1 MVKAFYI
8 SFMFGV
14 NIMGLNETHSAERIH
29 IGFFG
34 SRNAGKS
41 SLVNSITGQQV
52 AVVSDIA
59 GTTTDSVKKTME
71 INPIGPVVITDTPGY
86 DDEGEL
92 GSKRILAAKRT
103 INMTDIAVLVVDA
116 AKGFG
121 RTEKELADIFRE
133 KDIPFITV
141 YNKADL
147 LESEPEVSE
156 GEIYVSALRNI
167 KINELKSM
175 IGSLYIA
182 GNKVNFVSDF
192 VNSGDYVVLVVPIDS
207 SAPKGRLILPQQ
219 QAVREILDAGGQA
232 IVVREYALRK
242 TLNSIGVRPA
252 LVITDSQVFE
262 QVEREMPADI
272 PLTSFSILM
281 ARYKGFLDT
290 AVCGA
295 RAVDGLGD
303 GDRVLI
309 SEGCTHH
316 RQCNDIG
323 TVKLPG
329 WIREYTGKDIEF
341 EFSSGHGFPDE
352 ISGFSMIIHCGG
364 CMLNDRE
371 MRFRMKCA
379 ADQGVPVTNYGLMI
393 AYMKG
398 ILERSIQVIYS

>member
-1 MVKAFYI
+1 MDDTL
-8 SFMFGV
+8 GV
-14 NIMGLNETHSAERIH
+14 NGMSLNETHSAERIH

-41 SLVNSITGQQV
+41 SLVNAITGQQA
-52 AVVSDIA
+52 AVVSDVA
-59 GTTTDSVKKTME
+59 GTTTDSVRKTME
-71 INPIGPVVITDTPGY
+71 LLPIGPVVITDTPGY

-92 GSKRILAAKRT
+92 GSKRVLAAKRVM
-103 INMTDIAVLVVDA
+103 NMTDIAVLVVDA

-121 RTEKELADIFRE
+121 KTERELTEIFRE
-133 KDIPFITV
+133 KEIPFITV
-141 YNKADL
+141 YNKSDL
-147 LESEPEVSE
+147 LASVPEPSD
-156 GEIYVSALRNI
+156 GEIYVSALGNVNI
-167 KINELKSM
+167 NGLKEM
-175 IGSLYIA
+175 IGSLNIEQ
-182 GNKVNFVSDF
+182 NKMNYVSDF
-192 VNSGDYVVLVVPIDS
+192 VSSGDYVVLVVPIDA

-232 IVVREYALRK
+232 IVVREYALGK
-242 TLNSIGVRPA
+242 TLSSIGVRPA

-262 QVEREMPADI
+262 QVDREMPAGI

-281 ARYKGFLDT
+281 ARYKGFLDM
-290 AVCGA
+290 AVKGA
-295 RAVDGLGD
+295 KVVDSLRD

-323 TVKLPG
+323 TVRLPG
-329 WIREYTGKDIEF
+329 WIRKHTGRDIEF
-341 EFSSGHGFPDE
+341 EYSSGHGFPDDV
-352 ISGFSMIIHCGG
+352 SGYSLIIHCGG

-371 MRFRMKCA
+371 MRYRMKCA

-398 ILERSIQVIYS
+398 ILERSIQIIYS

>member
-1 MVKAFYI
+1 M
-8 SFMFGV
+8 S
-14 NIMGLNETHSAERIH
+14 LNETHSAERIH

-41 SLVNSITGQQV
+41 SLVNAITGQQA
-52 AVVSDIA
+52 AVVSDVA
-59 GTTTDSVKKTME
+59 GTTTDSVRKTME
-71 INPIGPVVITDTPGY
+71 LLPIGPVVITDTPGY

-92 GSKRILAAKRT
+92 GSKRVLAAKRVM
-103 INMTDIAVLVVDA
+103 NMTDIAVLVVDA

-121 RTEKELADIFRE
+121 KTERELTEIFRE
-133 KDIPFITV
+133 KEIPFITV
-141 YNKADL
+141 YNKSDL
-147 LESEPEVSE
+147 LASVPEPSD
-156 GEIYVSALRNI
+156 GEIYVSALGNVNI
-167 KINELKSM
+167 NGLKEM
-175 IGSLYIA
+175 IGSLNIEQ
-182 GNKVNFVSDF
+182 NKMNYVSDF
-192 VNSGDYVVLVVPIDS
+192 VSSGDYVVLVVPIDA

-232 IVVREYALRK
+232 IVVREYALGK
-242 TLNSIGVRPA
+242 TLSSIGVRPA

-262 QVEREMPADI
+262 QVDREMPAGI

-281 ARYKGFLDT
+281 ARYKGFLDM
-290 AVCGA
+290 AVKGA
-295 RAVDGLGD
+295 KVVDSLRD

-323 TVKLPG
+323 TVRLPG
-329 WIREYTGKDIEF
+329 WIRKHTGRDIEF
-341 EFSSGHGFPDE
+341 EYSSGHGFPDDV
-352 ISGFSMIIHCGG
+352 SGYSLIIHCGG

-371 MRFRMKCA
+371 MRYRMKCA

-398 ILERSIQVIYS
+398 ILERSIQIIYS